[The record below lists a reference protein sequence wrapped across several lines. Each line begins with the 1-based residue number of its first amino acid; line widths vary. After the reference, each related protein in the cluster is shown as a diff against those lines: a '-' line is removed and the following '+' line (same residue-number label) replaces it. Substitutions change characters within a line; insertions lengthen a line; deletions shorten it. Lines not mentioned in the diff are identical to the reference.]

1 MWVGKYYFCS
11 EETSTEEMRHL
22 ENEPAR
28 TIINYGHPWSDGKT
42 TP

>member
-1 MWVGKYYFCS
+1 MS
-11 EETSTEEMRHL
+11 HL

-42 TP
+42 SPQWKDSDQGYEGA